1 MHEKAEGNRL
11 KERERE
17 RVKEE
22 TTNNNESKNIP
33 KKSTIFFSFP
43 SLTLA
48 TGSGNKTFFKFKR
61 KPFRRKK
68 QKMKM
73 RAKGFLDFSMDRLT
87 ERNKENSF
95 LDVDWIIEELLAL
108 GQHRLT
114 IESPTT
120 ASTTDLTS
128 PTSLPASEKAST
140 KSSKLKS
147 ASETA
152 KSVMG
157 QKSSKR
163 VVSWNILKFHDKNC

>member
-1 MHEKAEGNRL
+1 
-11 KERERE
+11 
-17 RVKEE
+17 
-22 TTNNNESKNIP
+22 
-33 KKSTIFFSFP
+33 
-43 SLTLA
+43 
-48 TGSGNKTFFKFKR
+48 
-61 KPFRRKK
+61 
-68 QKMKM
+68 M